1 MAQAFNNVFG
11 ITVYCET
18 RGQGAIVLNIP
29 TLQPSG
35 LPYNDK
41 FHIKGRHELF
51 NCFNGDKIC
60 CGGGG
65 SSSST
70 GEECT
75 WVLHGSAS
83 LNENLLE
90 FTCLSDDEYF
100 DYADG
105 WKMEYFK
112 KNIYD
117 QFGNDLSEYGFKI
130 VGSVHDGRFS
140 NTSV

>member
-35 LPYNDK
+35 LPYDDK

-60 CGGGG
+60 CGGS

>member
-18 RGQGAIVLNIP
+18 HGQGAIVLNIP

-35 LPYNDK
+35 LPQDDK

-51 NCFNGDKIC
+51 NCFDGEKIC
-60 CGGGG
+60 CG
-65 SSSST
+65 T
-70 GEECT
+70 GEECI
-75 WVLHGSAS
+75 WIHHGMAS

-140 NTSV
+140 NTSA

>member
-1 MAQAFNNVFG
+1 MAQAFNNVVG
-11 ITVYCET
+11 ITVYCQT
-18 RGQGAIVLNIP
+18 HGQGAIVLNIP

-35 LPYNDK
+35 LPHDDK
-41 FHIKGRHELF
+41 FHIKGRHDLF

-60 CGGGG
+60 CGMGD
-65 SSSST
+65 
-70 GEECT
+70 ECI
-75 WVLHGSAS
+75 WIHHGRAS

-105 WKMEYFK
+105 WKKDYFR

-130 VGSVHDGRFS
+130 VGGIPD
-140 NTSV
+140 TSV

>member
-1 MAQAFNNVFG
+1 MAQAFNNVYG
-11 ITVYCET
+11 ITVYCQT
-18 RGQGAIVLNIP
+18 HGQGAIVLNIP

-35 LPYNDK
+35 LPHDDK
-41 FHIKGRHELF
+41 FHIKGRHDLF
-51 NCFNGDKIC
+51 NCFNGEKIC
-60 CGGGG
+60 CSPGD
-65 SSSST
+65 
-70 GEECT
+70 ECI
-75 WVLHGSAS
+75 WVLHGKAS

-90 FTCLSDDEYF
+90 FTCLTDEEYF

-130 VGSVHDGRFS
+130 VDSINNSGFS

>member
-11 ITVYCET
+11 ITVYCDK

-51 NCFNGDKIC
+51 NCFDGDKI

-130 VGSVHDGRFS
+130 VGGIPD
-140 NTSV
+140 TSV